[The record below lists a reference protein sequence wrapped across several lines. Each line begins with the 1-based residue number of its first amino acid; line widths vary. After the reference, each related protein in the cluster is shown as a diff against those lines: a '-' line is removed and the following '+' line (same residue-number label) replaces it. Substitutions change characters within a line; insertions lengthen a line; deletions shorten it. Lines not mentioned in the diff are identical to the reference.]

1 MRLQFLPIDKIMAES
16 LTVMEMDF
24 PYIMKYGEGKC
35 MENLRIIEKT
45 FMRLRVRRD
54 VLAKCRSTI
63 NTSYTYYI
71 HYAGILNAY
80 YYAAILMEFAS
91 NLLYILDLSVHNT
104 LRINL

>member
-63 NTSYTYYI
+63 NTRYTYYI
-71 HYAGILNAY
+71 HYG
-80 YYAAILMEFAS
+80 
-91 NLLYILDLSVHNT
+91 VH
-104 LRINL
+104 